1 MNNYGI
7 GEVIVTI
14 MKQSVRLRYSIIL
27 LTTFTLAWM
36 ALGWIFW
43 VFAGCKPIM
52 PFISDLDLYQ
62 PGDTIFTLGA
72 IGSSFLTIW
81 FLFELQNIRHKYL
94 LNKNFTSFWIAFN
107 YISIIPGI
115 IAAVACFRISYTPW
129 NIDGVAHGS
138 YAGDIFY
145 GGVIWCILV
154 TVLTFKL
161 FKGSEKFIQLI
172 SIRAFTA
179 IIAIVSL
186 WQMIVNI
193 GKVWTSEFDWEIW
206 NESANNMQEFCTSH
220 IYPLLDRGALW
231 EWSLITAILMTV
243 MTFLPEIKLLD
254 ISEEE

>member
-36 ALGWIFW
+36 TLGWIFW

-94 LNKNFTSFWIAFN
+94 LNKNFTSFLSSSFLAF
-107 YISIIPGI
+107 
-115 IAAVACFRISYTPW
+115 
-129 NIDGVAHGS
+129 
-138 YAGDIFY
+138 
-145 GGVIWCILV
+145 
-154 TVLTFKL
+154 
-161 FKGSEKFIQLI
+161 
-172 SIRAFTA
+172 
-179 IIAIVSL
+179 SL
-186 WQMIVNI
+186 
-193 GKVWTSEFDWEIW
+193 
-206 NESANNMQEFCTSH
+206 
-220 IYPLLDRGALW
+220 R
-231 EWSLITAILMTV
+231 
-243 MTFLPEIKLLD
+243 
-254 ISEEE
+254 